1 MQQDE
6 TFTFGRFEI
15 HRRRRELLADGEPV
29 ELGSRAFDIL
39 FALIEAD
46 GTVVTKSELMDLV
59 WPGTAVEESNLSVQI
74 HALRRALGEDRK
86 LIQTVAGRGYRFVG
100 ELGTAAGAQAEN
112 PTVPGLSIVVLPFT
126 NLSDDPEQ
134 QYFAD
139 GITEDLTTDLSRLAD
154 ITVISRQTAFVYRNK
169 PADMRQIGRE
179 LRVRYVLDGS
189 ARRLGNRIR
198 VNAQLIDA
206 ETDSHLWA
214 DRFDGDADDL
224 FGLQNEITSRIA
236 ISLDLE
242 LARAEAERPTI
253 RPDALDYIRRGRALY
268 LGCVPTRQSHAEQI
282 ALFERA
288 LALDPTSMK
297 AQCFLAA
304 ALTSRVQD
312 QMTDSAVS
320 DIARAEELASR
331 ALTAFPYSALPHFA
345 KAQVLRAQN
354 RPRDAIPE
362 YETVIALNRNWVSAI
377 AALGFCKLMTGSI
390 EEAIPAQERAIRL
403 DPRGPLIW
411 LYYFWIGQV
420 HLLQSRVDEAIPWL
434 EKARSANPE
443 HPLPHAY
450 LASGYAFRDEAERA
464 EAELG
469 EARRLSGDDRY
480 AAITRLR
487 SVGFFGVPKI
497 RALFEATYLVGL
509 RKAGMPD

>member
-1 MQQDE
+1 MQQDD
-6 TFTFGRFEI
+6 TLTFGRFELR
-15 HRRRRELLADGEPV
+15 RRRRELLADGKPV

-39 FALIEAD
+39 QALIDA
-46 GTVVTKSELMDLV
+46 GGAVVNKSELMDLV
-59 WPGTAVEESNLSVQI
+59 WPGTAVEESNISVQI
-74 HALRRALGEDRK
+74 HALRRALGENRE

-100 ELGTAAGAQAEN
+100 ELRTTTAAQARA
-112 PTVPGLSIVVLPFT
+112 PAVSPLSIVVLPFS

-154 ITVISRQTAFVYRNK
+154 MTVISRQTAFVYRTR
-169 PADMRQIGRE
+169 PADLRQIGRE
-179 LRVRYVLDGS
+179 LGVRYVLDGS

-198 VNAQLIDA
+198 VTAQLIDA
-206 ETDSHLWA
+206 ETDIHLWA
-214 DRFDGDADDL
+214 DRFDGDTDDL
-224 FGLQNEITSRIA
+224 FGLQNEVTSRIA

-242 LARAEAERPTI
+242 LARAEADRPTI
-253 RPDALDYIRRGRALY
+253 QPGALDYIRRGRALY
-268 LGCVPTRQSHAEQI
+268 LGRVPTRQSHAEQI

-304 ALTSRVQD
+304 ALTSRVLD
-312 QMTDSAVS
+312 QMTDSAGS

-331 ALTAFPYSALPHFA
+331 ALTAFPFSAFPHFV

-354 RPRDAIPE
+354 RPEDAIPE

-403 DPRGPLIW
+403 DPRGPLLW
-411 LYYFWIGQV
+411 LYHFWIGQV
-420 HLLQSRVDEAIPWL
+420 HLLQWRVDEAISWL
-434 EKARSANPE
+434 ERARCANPE

-450 LASGYAFRDEAERA
+450 LASSYAFKGEAQRA
-464 EAELG
+464 ESELG
-469 EARRLSGDDRY
+469 EARRLSVDDRY
-480 AAITRLR
+480 SSINRLR
-487 SVGFFGVPKI
+487 GVGFFGMPKI

-509 RKAGMPD
+509 HKAGMQD

>member
-15 HRRRRELLADGEPV
+15 RRRRRELVVDGEPV

-39 FALIEAD
+39 LALIDAD
-46 GTVVTKSELMDLV
+46 GAVVTKSELMNLV
-59 WPGTAVEESNLSVQI
+59 WPGTAVEENNLSVQI
-74 HALRRALGEDRK
+74 HALRRALGEDRQF
-86 LIQTVAGRGYRFVG
+86 IQTVAGRGYRFIG
-100 ELGTAAGAQAEN
+100 ELHAGTAAQAK
-112 PTVPGLSIVVLPFT
+112 TLAVPPLSIVVLPFT
-126 NLSDDPEQ
+126 ILSADPEQ

-154 ITVISRQTAFVYRNK
+154 MTVISRQTAFVYRTK

-179 LRVRYVLDGS
+179 LAVRYVLDGS
-189 ARRLGNRIR
+189 ARRLGDRIR

-206 ETDSHLWA
+206 ETDIHLWA
-214 DRFDGDADDL
+214 DWFDGDADDL
-224 FGLQNEITSRIA
+224 FSLQNEITSRIA

-242 LARAEAERPTI
+242 LARAEANRPI
-253 RPDALDYIRRGRALY
+253 VQPDALDYIRRGRALY
-268 LGCVPTRQSHAEQI
+268 LGRVPTSQSHAEQI
-282 ALFERA
+282 ALFESA
-288 LALDPTSMK
+288 LALDPSSMK

-304 ALTSRVQD
+304 ALTSRVLD
-312 QMTDSAVS
+312 QMTESAGS

-354 RPRDAIPE
+354 RPEDAIPE
-362 YETVIALNRNWVSAI
+362 YETVLALNRNWVSAI

-390 EEAIPAQERAIRL
+390 EEAILAQERAIRL
-403 DPRGPLIW
+403 DPRGPLVW
-411 LYYFWIGQV
+411 LYSFWIGQIR
-420 HLLQSRVDEAIPWL
+420 LLQSRIDEAIRWL
-434 EKARSANPE
+434 EKARSANPD

-450 LASGYAFRDEAERA
+450 LASSYAFRGEAERA
-464 EAELG
+464 TAALG
-469 EARRLSGDDRY
+469 EARRLSGDNRY
-480 AAITRLR
+480 ATITRLR

-497 RALFEATYLVGL
+497 RSFFEATYLAGL
-509 RKAGMPD
+509 RKAGMSD

>member
-6 TFTFGRFEI
+6 TFTCGRFKMR
-15 HRRRRELLADGEPV
+15 RRRRELVVDDKQV

-39 FALIEAD
+39 LALIDAD
-46 GTVVTKSELMDLV
+46 GAVVTKSELMDRV

-74 HALRRALGEDRK
+74 HALRRALGEDRQ

-100 ELGTAAGAQAEN
+100 ELRIAASVEANTEA
-112 PTVPGLSIVVLPFT
+112 VPPLSIVVLPFT
-126 NLSDDPEQ
+126 NLSDAAEQ

-154 ITVISRQTAFVYRNK
+154 MNVISRQTAFVYRTK

-189 ARRLGNRIR
+189 VRRIGHRIR

-206 ETDSHLWA
+206 ETDIHLWA
-214 DRFDGDADDL
+214 DWFDGDADDL
-224 FGLQNEITSRIA
+224 FILQNEITSRIA

-242 LARAEAERPTI
+242 LARAEADRPSI

-268 LGCVPTRQSHAEQI
+268 LGRVPTRKSHAEQI

-288 LALDPTSMK
+288 LELDPTSMK

-304 ALTSRVQD
+304 ALTSRVMD
-312 QMTDSAVS
+312 QMTEWADA
-320 DIARAEELASR
+320 DIARAEELASQ
-331 ALTAFPYSALPHFA
+331 ALAAFPSRALPHFA
-345 KAQVLRAQN
+345 KAQVLRARH
-354 RPRDAIPE
+354 RPEDAIPE

-377 AALGFCKLMTGSI
+377 AALGFCRLMTGSI
-390 EEAIPAQERAIRL
+390 EEAMLAQKRAIRL

-411 LYYFWIGQV
+411 LYYFWIGQIQ
-420 HLLQSRVDEAIPWL
+420 LLQSHVEEAIPWL

-443 HPLPHAY
+443 QPLPHAY
-450 LASGYAFRDEAERA
+450 LASSYALRGEIERA
-464 EAELG
+464 QVEIG

-480 AAITRLR
+480 ATITRLR

-497 RALFEATYLVGL
+497 RALFEATYFVGL
-509 RKAGMPD
+509 GRAGMPD